1 MFIICAMLKVDLTRR
16 FGFLV
21 SEVAKLYGDRFDE
34 LARQQI
40 GLSRAQCRLLAALA
54 THQGAQPLSQAA
66 LAERVG
72 VSAMA
77 VTSLCDRMEAAGWL
91 RRRPGAGD
99 RRVNEVHLEPRAA
112 EALEAALGVGDQ
124 LQAKALARLTAA
136 ERSQLVALLRKAR
149 LNLLALQGEAEEA
162 SS

>member
-1 MFIICAMLKVDLTRR
+1 MMKVDLTRR

-54 THQGAQPLSQAA
+54 THHGAQPLSQAA

-77 VTSLCDRMEAAGWL
+77 VTSLCDRMQAAGWL

-124 LQAKALARLTAA
+124 LQAKALAGLTAA
-136 ERSQLVALLRKAR
+136 ERGQLVALLRKAR

>member
-1 MFIICAMLKVDLTRR
+1 MTKVDLTRR

-54 THQGAQPLSQAA
+54 THQGTQPLSQAA

-77 VTSLCDRMEAAGWL
+77 VTSLCDRMQAAGWL

-124 LQAKALARLTAA
+124 LQAKALAGLTAA
-136 ERSQLVALLRKAR
+136 ERGQLVALLRKAR

>member
-1 MFIICAMLKVDLTRR
+1 MFIICAMMKVDLTRR

-54 THQGAQPLSQAA
+54 THQGGQPLSQAA

-77 VTSLCDRMEAAGWL
+77 VTSLCDRMQAAGWL

-112 EALEAALGVGDQ
+112 EALAAALGVGDQ
-124 LQAKALARLTAA
+124 LQAKALAGLTAA

-149 LNLLALQGEAEEA
+149 FNLLALQGEAEEA